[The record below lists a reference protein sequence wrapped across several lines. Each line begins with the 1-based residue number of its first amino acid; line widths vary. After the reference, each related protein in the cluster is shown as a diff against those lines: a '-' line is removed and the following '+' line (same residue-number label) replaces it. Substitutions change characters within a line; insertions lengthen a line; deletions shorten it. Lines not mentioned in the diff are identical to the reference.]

1 MIIEFFFYVFIVGSI
16 IAALAYFGDRY
27 EREPLFRIFNAI
39 ILGITSTL
47 VVVIVKKIFPFP
59 AYASNPTWG
68 NTILVSYLSAG
79 FMEELAKFAVIL
91 CLIYKWDDFNE
102 YYDGPL
108 YVGLVGIGFA
118 ISENLGYMLKSLANL
133 VVSNA
138 NLDTNFLRLIALK
151 SLVKY
156 RLYPGHFLFGFIAGY
171 FIAKAKFKEEEGGK
185 AREGIY
191 ICIGFV
197 IALFLH
203 GTFNT
208 IAIRG
213 SIISFLGYVLFLM
226 LIVIFIGWKSL
237 RKSVFKKDILEKLP
251 ERKRNRLKEI
261 LLSSKKEKITFG
273 YVFLLG
279 ILIIVYQFFIYFVIY
294 IISIL

>member
-47 VVVIVKKIFPFP
+47 FILIVKKIFPFP
-59 AYASNPTWG
+59 AYASNPSWG
-68 NTILVSYLSAG
+68 NTILVSYFSAG
-79 FMEELAKFAVIL
+79 FLEELAKFVMIL
-91 CLIYKWDDFNE
+91 CFIYKWDDFNE

-108 YVGLVGIGFA
+108 YAGLVGIGFA
-118 ISENLGYMLKSLANL
+118 ISENLGYMLKPLVNLAE
-133 VVSNA
+133 SNA
-138 NLDTNFLRLIALK
+138 GFDVNSLRIIALNV
-151 SLVKY
+151 LVKY

-171 FIAKAKFKEEEGGK
+171 FIAKAKFKEKKGK
-185 AREGIY
+185 ARERIY
-191 ICIGFV
+191 ICTGFV

-208 IAIRG
+208 IAKMGNFITF
-213 SIISFLGYVLFLM
+213 IGYVLFLV
-226 LIVIFIGWKSL
+226 LVVIFIGWKSL
-237 RKSVFKKDILEKLP
+237 RKSVFKREILEKLP

-261 LLSSKKEKITFG
+261 LLTSKEEKITFS

-279 ILIIVYQFFIYFVIY
+279 ILIIVCQFFVYFISY

>member
-16 IAALAYFGDRY
+16 IAAIAYFGDRY

-39 ILGITSTL
+39 ILGITSTIFII
-47 VVVIVKKIFPFP
+47 IVKKIFPFP
-59 AYASNPTWG
+59 TYASNPSWG
-68 NTILVSYLSAG
+68 NTILVSYFSAG
-79 FMEELAKFAVIL
+79 FLEELAKFVMIL
-91 CLIYKWDDFNE
+91 CFIYKWDDFNE

-108 YVGLVGIGFA
+108 YAGLVGIGFA
-118 ISENLGYMLKSLANL
+118 ISENLGYMLKPLVNL

-138 NLDTNFLRLIALK
+138 SFDVNSLRLIALNV
-151 SLVKY
+151 LVKY

-171 FIAKAKFKEEEGGK
+171 FIAKAKFKDEEEGK
-185 AREGIY
+185 ARERIY
-191 ICIGFV
+191 IFIGFV

-208 IAIRG
+208 IAKMGNFITF
-213 SIISFLGYVLFLM
+213 IGYVMFLV
-226 LIVIFIGWKSL
+226 LLVVFIGWKSL
-237 RKSVFKKDILEKLP
+237 RKSVFKREILEKLP

-261 LLSSKKEKITFG
+261 LLVSKEEKITFG

-279 ILIIVYQFFIYFVIY
+279 ILIIVCQFFVHFISYM
-294 IISIL
+294 ISIL